1 MIRPRFAIKL
11 ARTKLQSRRGMLV
24 ASVLISSLL
33 FAAFI
38 ACIAV
43 FTGAEK
49 SADLF
54 VKKAGNDKYLVMVQ
68 PVIPN
73 DVLLYTRDLSAE
85 QIKEIKAFEA
95 QYYANLRAKY
105 KAAGVEYD
113 SSQEVPALQ
122 PDVFKPATL
131 PEDQRVSLNFRS
143 PVVDAFRAQRM
154 QDYVK
159 VAPNTIDK
167 LKQTGA
173 TYGAT
178 GYYLQAPTM
187 FSPIP
192 NSHIVLDNHE
202 DLSATDMKSGGSTP
216 YGYFT
221 HAIYNSTYQFSDS
234 HLLDRY
240 LVTRSATHLKGVPV
254 VVSAQEAAE
263 LFGTSVG
270 IGAEPKDVNKQRDWL
285 ASVQQ
290 KLNGYTYQVCT
301 RNDTEQ
307 AMLNKI
313 QQDYANAQN
322 YRDDKTYK
330 APALQYSYPTSP
342 CGDIT
347 TAQDTR
353 SVAEKKAADMLV
365 ENQKKLGTY
374 LPAAHYVTT
383 FQIVGFVHP
392 QPYSIA
398 TANASS
404 YLHNLLASQEFSM
417 SAMIPQQMYD
427 ALPDTLKF
435 SSGSLLANDASGAD
449 TQPTQLAPR
458 VLEFKTVAQAR
469 AFLDTETC
477 PSSST
482 DGCKKLYTAAPYG
495 SNYLILDEIGKLLQR
510 IVGVALPVMLG
521 LAFVI
526 VWFTVSRIMSDSRKE
541 TAVYR
546 AMGASRSDILGIY
559 VTYVLLVALRI
570 AIASIVVGVAMA
582 FVVNATYGTQ
592 LTNVALSS
600 FGIVSN
606 NLRFNLFD
614 MTSLLIWITVPMIF
628 AVSLLASVQP
638 LIRSV
643 IRQPIRDMREE

>member
-1 MIRPRFAIKL
+1 
-11 ARTKLQSRRGMLV
+11 MLI
-24 ASVLISSLL
+24 ASVLVSSLL

-85 QIKEIKAFEA
+85 QIKEIKAFET

-105 KAAGVEYD
+105 KAAGVEYE
-113 SSQEVPALQ
+113 SSQEVSALQ
-122 PDVFKPATL
+122 PDAFKPATL
-131 PEDQRVSLNFRS
+131 PEDQRVSLNFQS
-143 PVVDAFRAQRM
+143 PVVNAFRAQRM
-154 QDYVK
+154 QGYVK
-159 VAPNTIDK
+159 VAPNTIDN

-173 TYGAT
+173 AYGAT

-192 NSHIVLDNHE
+192 NSHIVLDGHE
-202 DLSATDMKSGGSTP
+202 DLSVTDMKSGGSTS
-216 YGYFT
+216 YGYLT
-221 HAIYNSTYQFSDS
+221 HAMYNSTYQFSDS

-240 LVTRSATHLKGVPV
+240 LVTRSATKLKGIPV

-290 KLNGYTYQVCT
+290 KLNGYTYQVCM

-322 YRDDKTYK
+322 HRDDKTYK
-330 APALQYSYPTSP
+330 APALQYGYPTSP
-342 CGDIT
+342 CGDIAT
-347 TAQDTR
+347 TQDTR
-353 SVAEKKAADMLV
+353 STAEKKAADTLV
-365 ENQKKLGTY
+365 QNQKKLGAY
-374 LPAAHYVTT
+374 IPAAHYMTT

-435 SSGSLLANDASGAD
+435 SSGSLLANDSSGAD

-482 DGCKKLYTAAPYG
+482 DACKKLYTAAPYG

-526 VWFTVSRIMSDSRKE
+526 IWFTVSRIMSDSRKE

-570 AIASIVVGVAMA
+570 AITSIVVGVVMA

-614 MTSLLIWITVPMIF
+614 MTSSLIWITVPMIF

-643 IRQPIRDMREE
+643 IRQPIRNMREE

>member
-1 MIRPRFAIKL
+1 MIRLRFAIKL
-11 ARTKLQSRRGMLV
+11 AHTKLQSRRGMLV
-24 ASVLISSLL
+24 ASVLVSSLL

-54 VKKAGNDKYLVMVQ
+54 VKKAGNDKYLVMAQ

-85 QIKEIKAFEA
+85 QIKEIKAFEV

-105 KAAGVEYD
+105 KAAGVAYD
-113 SSQEVPALQ
+113 ASQEVPALQ
-122 PDVFKPATL
+122 PDAFKPATL

-178 GYYLQAPTM
+178 GYYLQAPSM

-216 YGYFT
+216 YGYLT

-240 LVTRSATHLKGVPV
+240 LVTRSTTHLKGIPV

-263 LFGTSVG
+263 LFGTPVG

-313 QQDYANAQN
+313 QQDYANA
-322 YRDDKTYK
+322 
-330 APALQYSYPTSP
+330 
-342 CGDIT
+342 
-347 TAQDTR
+347 
-353 SVAEKKAADMLV
+353 
-365 ENQKKLGTY
+365 
-374 LPAAHYVTT
+374 
-383 FQIVGFVHP
+383 
-392 QPYSIA
+392 
-398 TANASS
+398 
-404 YLHNLLASQEFSM
+404 
-417 SAMIPQQMYD
+417 
-427 ALPDTLKF
+427 
-435 SSGSLLANDASGAD
+435 
-449 TQPTQLAPR
+449 
-458 VLEFKTVAQAR
+458 
-469 AFLDTETC
+469 
-477 PSSST
+477 
-482 DGCKKLYTAAPYG
+482 
-495 SNYLILDEIGKLLQR
+495 
-510 IVGVALPVMLG
+510 
-521 LAFVI
+521 
-526 VWFTVSRIMSDSRKE
+526 
-541 TAVYR
+541 
-546 AMGASRSDILGIY
+546 
-559 VTYVLLVALRI
+559 
-570 AIASIVVGVAMA
+570 
-582 FVVNATYGTQ
+582 
-592 LTNVALSS
+592 
-600 FGIVSN
+600 
-606 NLRFNLFD
+606 
-614 MTSLLIWITVPMIF
+614 
-628 AVSLLASVQP
+628 
-638 LIRSV
+638 
-643 IRQPIRDMREE
+643 